1 MRAGRRVLFVL
12 LGGALGQTTARVLF
26 SDNTPFNVTNCSSR
40 SAAIRNLTVYGT
52 EILYTPPRPAGNGTV
67 VVAAA
72 ANATTGITTS
82 TSFEFQLYNGVL
94 DVDAQCSTH
103 VPQQNSSSRPAWHDC
118 FVESRDTRITAA
130 FQFDLAQHTLTIH
143 ETWVCDDGEA
153 SGSANGSANGTAR
166 TFQAWATN
174 SIAVLCNETV
184 NVALGQ
190 HYCARV
196 PDTLLP
202 VNVTGR

>member
-1 MRAGRRVLFVL
+1 MYFSQLVFL
-12 LGGALGQTTARVLF
+12 LLVGAVAQAIAGALL
-26 SDNTPFNVTNCSSR
+26 SENTPFNVTNCSRR
-40 SAAIRNLTVYGT
+40 SAAIHNLTVYGT
-52 EILYTPPRPAGNGTV
+52 EILYTPVTVGNGTGKGTGNV
-67 VVAAA
+67 TLT
-72 ANATTGITTS
+72 NTTGVDTA
-82 TSFEFQLYNGVL
+82 TSFEFQMYNAVL

-103 VPQQNSSSRPAWHDC
+103 VPQQESNASVWHDC

-130 FQFDLAQHTLTIH
+130 FQFDLSRHTLTIN
-143 ETWVCDDGEA
+143 ETWVCDDGVNE
-153 SGSANGSANGTAR
+153 TAR

-184 NVALGQ
+184 NTAFEQ

-202 VNVTGR
+202 VNVTSPET